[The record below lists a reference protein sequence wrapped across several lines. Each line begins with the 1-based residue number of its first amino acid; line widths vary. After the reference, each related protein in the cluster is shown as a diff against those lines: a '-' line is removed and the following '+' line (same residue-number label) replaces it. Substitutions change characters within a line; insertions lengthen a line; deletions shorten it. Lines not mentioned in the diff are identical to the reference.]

1 MVELLGTL
9 VTSESPSG
17 HAVALTTT
25 ATLLARR
32 GTELLGQEP
41 EWLAT
46 GNSPILR
53 WRLPAQSGGHGR
65 PILLLAHLDTVWPL
79 GTATRWPF
87 SVTDGHATGPGCFD
101 MKAGLVQALFAM
113 AELRRSQRPSPG
125 VVLLVTSDEE
135 VGSPSG
141 RQFIEAD
148 AADAAAVL
156 VLEASAAGRLKI
168 ARKGVGIYRLEITG
182 RAAHAGLEPERG
194 VNALTVAADLV
205 LRLADIADSAAGT
218 TVTPTLAEAGTTQN
232 TVPAHAAVTL
242 DVRAATVAE
251 QERVDCDLREL
262 SVPPGAELTVLG
274 GTNCPPLEERAS
286 AALYATARDLA
297 ARCGIAELD
306 GVAVG
311 GGSDGNFTAA
321 LGVPTLDGMG
331 AVGDGAHAEGEYVVI
346 AEMAPRA
353 ALVTEMIVAMAMADA
368 DTGAVN
374 PERDEEEDTDRGCRV
389 AATADGSRNAGS
401 RNAGRRERRESDA
414 HE

>member
-1 MVELLGTL
+1 MSETLERLRARTPEMVKLLRAL

-17 HAVALTTT
+17 DAVALTTT
-25 ATLLARR
+25 ATLLARC
-32 GTELLGQEP
+32 GAELLGQEP

-46 GNSPILR
+46 GDSAVLR
-53 WRLPAQSGGHGR
+53 WRLPAQHGGHGR

-79 GTATRWPF
+79 GTTTRWPF
-87 SVTDGHATGPGCFD
+87 SVTDGHATGPGAFD

-135 VGSPSG
+135 IGSPSG

-168 ARKGVGIYRLEITG
+168 ARKGVGIYLLEVTG

-194 VNALTVAADLV
+194 VNALTVAAGLI
-205 LRLADIADSAAGT
+205 LRLDAIADSAAGT

-251 QERVDCDLREL
+251 QERVDCDLRQL

-274 GTNCPPLEERAS
+274 GTNSPPMEERAS
-286 AALYATARDLA
+286 AALYATARELA
-297 ARCGIAELD
+297 ARCGITELH
-306 GVAVG
+306 GIAVG

-331 AVGDGAHAEGEYVVI
+331 AVGDGAHAEGEYVVT

-353 ALVTEMIVAMAMADA
+353 ALVIEMIVAMADADA
-368 DTGAVN
+368 AQ
-374 PERDEEEDTDRGCRV
+374 
-389 AATADGSRNAGS
+389 
-401 RNAGRRERRESDA
+401 
-414 HE
+414 

>member
-1 MVELLGTL
+1 MVDLLGTL
-9 VTSESPSG
+9 VSSESPSG
-17 HAVALTTT
+17 HPAALTTT

-46 GNSPILR
+46 GDSAVLR
-53 WRLPAQSGGHGR
+53 WRLPAQSGGRGR

-101 MKAGLVQALFAM
+101 MKAGLVQALFAL

-135 VGSPSG
+135 VGSPAG
-141 RQFIEAD
+141 RPFIEAD

-168 ARKGVGIYRLEITG
+168 ARKGVGIYRLEIRG

-194 VNALTVAADLV
+194 INALTVAADLV
-205 LRLADIADSAAGT
+205 QRLAAIADSAVGT
-218 TVTPTLAEAGTTQN
+218 TVTPTMAEAGTAQN

-251 QERVDCDLREL
+251 QQRVDSGLRKL
-262 SVPPGAELTVLG
+262 SVPPGAELTVRG

-286 AALYATARDLA
+286 AVLYAIARDLA

-306 GVAVG
+306 GIAVG

-353 ALVTEMIVAMAMADA
+353 ALVIEMIVAMADA
-368 DTGAVN
+368 DTCAVN
-374 PERDEEEDTDRGCRV
+374 PVREEEEDVDRGCRV
-389 AATADGSRNAGS
+389 AATADG
-401 RNAGRRERRESDA
+401 
-414 HE
+414 